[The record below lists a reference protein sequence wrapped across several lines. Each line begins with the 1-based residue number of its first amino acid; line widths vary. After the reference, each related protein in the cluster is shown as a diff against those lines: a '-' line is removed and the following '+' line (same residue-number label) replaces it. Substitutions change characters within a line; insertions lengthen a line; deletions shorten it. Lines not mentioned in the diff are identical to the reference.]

1 MNYTTGN
8 IDQYTPI
15 SKKNNK
21 YIVNWGL
28 KDNGNSTGEW
38 YYFIE
43 DKKPSRYQI
52 EQKIKEYVNDLIK
65 DSIQNKF
72 RWNGMKI
79 DLAIEDQLDLSL
91 LFNITLLQD
100 GENLPETIKVKQNG
114 ETIYY
119 QIETLDEFKD
129 LIVAMNKHIR
139 NCLKQS
145 HELKDS
151 IDYSLY
157 E

>member
-28 KDNGNSTGEW
+28 KDKGNGIGEW

-43 DKKPSRYQI
+43 DKKPSKYLI
-52 EQKIKEYVNDLIK
+52 EQKIKEYVNSVIK
-65 DSIQNKF
+65 ESIQNKF

-79 DLAIEDQLDLSL
+79 DLSIEDQLDLSL
-91 LFNITLLQD
+91 LFNITMLQD
-100 GENLPETIKVKQNG
+100 GENLPEQIKVKQNG

-119 QIETLDEFKD
+119 QIDSLDEFKD
-129 LIVAMNKHIR
+129 LIIEMNKHIR

-151 IDYSLY
+151 IDYSQY
-157 E
+157 D